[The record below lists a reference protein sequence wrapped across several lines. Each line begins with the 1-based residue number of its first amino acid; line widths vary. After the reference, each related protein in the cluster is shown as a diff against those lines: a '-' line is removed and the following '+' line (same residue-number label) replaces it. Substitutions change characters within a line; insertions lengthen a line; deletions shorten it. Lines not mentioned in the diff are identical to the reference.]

1 MSLKTDKNGNIEG
14 FVKKEH
20 HEKMINNSNKKINDL
35 NDELDKLRESYINIE
50 NNHNIFLQQYKNKC
64 EEYNKIVLKL
74 EGRKVKKELLD
85 ELNDYKS
92 KYKAYSDKYG
102 NLNT

>member
-14 FVKKEH
+14 FIKKDH
-20 HEKMINNSNKKINDL
+20 HEKIINNSNKKTNDL
-35 NDELDKLRESYINIE
+35 IDELDKLRESYINIE
-50 NNHNIFLQQYKNKC
+50 KNHNIFLQEYKKKC

-74 EGRKVKKELLD
+74 EGRKVKTELLN

-92 KYKAYSDKYG
+92 KYKTYFDKYG
-102 NLNT
+102 SL